1 MLRCN
6 DSSLYTG
13 YTTDLDRRVWEHN
26 NSDKGAKYTKAR
38 RPCSLVYFE
47 EFDNKSAAM
56 KREAQLKKMAKVD
69 KEKMVN

>member
-6 DSSLYTG
+6 DGSLYTG

-26 NSDKGAKYTKAR
+26 NSDKRAKYTKAK
-38 RPCSLVYFE
+38 RPCRLVYFE

-56 KREAQLKKMAKVD
+56 KREAQLKKMAKAE
-69 KEKMVN
+69 KEKLVD